1 MAKLTDLPDELL
13 LPIVAE
19 LNTRDLH
26 SLSLVT
32 RRLRAIS
39 QGELYYDVYI
49 SNAHIQLPLLIRTL
63 VARTDLAPLVRSFQ
77 APISKGYLTCPT
89 TWDSII
95 NKATKLK
102 STSRFNSS
110 AWRIALHSAYL
121 PACIGLVL
129 ALASRLEQ
137 LDISESS
144 GPHISLE
151 SMFSMQKHDK
161 GISFTSVRSL
171 RSLVSLKLSVK
182 DLDGR
187 WCRLPKVRNLEL
199 DLTGPYAAS
208 RLEFDQCVSSVIEN
222 LTLRTTTEASFCGAM

>member
-49 SNAHIQLPLLIRTL
+49 SNAHIQLPILIRTL

-77 APISKGYLTCPT
+77 APISKGYLTRPNA
-89 TWDSII
+89 WSSII
-95 NKATKLK
+95 DKAIKLK

-110 AWRIALHSAYL
+110 AWRIALHGAYL
-121 PACIGLVL
+121 PACIELVL
-129 ALASRLEQ
+129 ALVSCLEQ
-137 LDISESS
+137 LDISDSS
-144 GPHISLE
+144 DPHISLE
-151 SMFSMQKHDK
+151 SMFGMQKHGS
-161 GISFTSVRSL
+161 GIKFTSVRSL
-171 RSLVSLKLSVK
+171 RSLTSLKVVSK
-182 DLDGR
+182 RSGR
-187 WCRLPKVRNLEL
+187 SLVQ
-199 DLTGPYAAS
+199 A
-208 RLEFDQCVSSVIEN
+208 
-222 LTLRTTTEASFCGAM
+222 TEGAQP